1 MKEHI
6 KSRLFERDMLVE
18 YVSKTK
24 ALEIMQNQIA
34 ELEKNIDALDE
45 DIEELEDSGLDR
57 TVEILCKTRNSLNLE
72 RLELEIHICK
82 LRLWLAE
89 FERDMLIEYVSKAK
103 ALEVMQTQIVDLEN
117 LIEAFDK
124 DIEEL
129 DGAGLNRTVEILCK
143 TRNSLNLE
151 RLELEIHICKL
162 RLWLAEFELERQ
174 LAR

>member
-24 ALEIMQNQIA
+24 ALEIMQTQIA
-34 ELEKNIDALDE
+34 DLENLIEAFDE

-72 RLELEIHICK
+72 RLELEIHVCK

-89 FERDMLIEYVSKAK
+89 FEKA
-103 ALEVMQTQIVDLEN
+103 
-117 LIEAFDK
+117 
-124 DIEEL
+124 
-129 DGAGLNRTVEILCK
+129 
-143 TRNSLNLE
+143 
-151 RLELEIHICKL
+151 
-162 RLWLAEFELERQ
+162 RQ